1 MLAAMLLNY
10 GIAIAQIVI
19 GDVNQD
25 QKLNAKDITALADSV
40 VNGKQ
45 SKRLDLNEDGKVNVA
60 DVTKVLNLIGA
71 QNAVKKADQMTD
83 LVFTPLQPIG
93 LQNGIFE
100 SGVSYKGVMYSST
113 KELET
118 FVGNDISIYTLM
130 TAIHNPKSKIYTE
143 DISKPPYH
151 GLNCRAYYGSI
162 CSSFVSYALGIET
175 RYWANDF
182 PLSDKMQ
189 EIDYSVL
196 ENLQVADVL
205 WRDGHVAMIT
215 VIERDSAGQVVQLE
229 ISECAGVGCKRY
241 YIKKNKFI
249 NLMETSFK
257 KVLRYK
263 YLSNNLNYQPAN
275 EFVAVMDENLI
286 PFQYNDD
293 LCVDK
298 GDKSCY
304 LEEEDVVVN
313 IQRDYELLEIY
324 KDDSPYLILTSSSG
338 RDVNLSNLPYGDY
351 KARISYS
358 SDIDTGIHAPSFT
371 RNNSDYEYSD
381 FTYWKVVNASVVA
394 DRPSGRIYFRSDNA
408 VPLFMR
414 FCDIHGQ
421 GGSLTTN
428 NLRQLTEDEKKQG
441 YIEVPQDRISS
452 KCPYIRVVFQTDY
465 SKIINRPVSWFE

>member
-1 MLAAMLLNY
+1 MKKLYSIIINIVLLSAFSCSAEDNDV
-10 GIAIAQIVI
+10 IAVES
-19 GDVNQD
+19 VR
-25 QKLNAKDITALADSV
+25 LNRSA
-40 VNGKQ
+40 
-45 SKRLDLNEDGKVNVA
+45 E
-60 DVTKVLNLIGA
+60 LNLSYLEQG
-71 QNAVKKADQMTD
+71 QLNAVKKAYQMTD

-241 YIKKNKFI
+241 YIKKK
-249 NLMETSFK
+249 
-257 KVLRYK
+257 
-263 YLSNNLNYQPAN
+263 
-275 EFVAVMDENLI
+275 
-286 PFQYNDD
+286 
-293 LCVDK
+293 
-298 GDKSCY
+298 
-304 LEEEDVVVN
+304 
-313 IQRDYELLEIY
+313 
-324 KDDSPYLILTSSSG
+324 
-338 RDVNLSNLPYGDY
+338 
-351 KARISYS
+351 
-358 SDIDTGIHAPSFT
+358 
-371 RNNSDYEYSD
+371 
-381 FTYWKVVNASVVA
+381 
-394 DRPSGRIYFRSDNA
+394 
-408 VPLFMR
+408 
-414 FCDIHGQ
+414 
-421 GGSLTTN
+421 
-428 NLRQLTEDEKKQG
+428 
-441 YIEVPQDRISS
+441 
-452 KCPYIRVVFQTDY
+452 
-465 SKIINRPVSWFE
+465 

>member
-1 MLAAMLLNY
+1 MIRPQRIHFVHLLLLIALGCFGCSTDEDIIAAVRPKPVPVDSIFISNVNY
-10 GIAIAQIVI
+10 
-19 GDVNQD
+19 
-25 QKLNAKDITALADSV
+25 DSLGRV
-40 VNGKQ
+40 
-45 SKRLDLNEDGKVNVA
+45 
-60 DVTKVLNLIGA
+60 
-71 QNAVKKADQMTD
+71 NAVKKAYQMTD
-83 LVFTPLQPIG
+83 LKYTPLKPIG
-93 LQNGIFE
+93 QRNGTFE

-118 FVGNDISIYTLM
+118 FVGNDISIHTLM

-151 GLNCRAYYGSI
+151 GLNCRAYYGSV

-189 EIDYSVL
+189 EIDSSIP

-215 VIERDSAGQVVQLE
+215 DIERDSVGQVVQLE

-241 YIKKNKFI
+241 YRKRNKFI

-263 YLSNNLNYQPAN
+263 ELRKNLNYQPAN
-275 EFVAVMDENLI
+275 EFVAVKDENLI
-286 PFQYNDD
+286 PFLYNED

-304 LEEEDVVVN
+304 LESEEVVVN
-313 IQRDYELLEIY
+313 VMHSYDYMEIY
-324 KDDSPYLILTSSSG
+324 
-338 RDVNLSNLPYGDY
+338 RDNVLYKIIDAETEDVKLANLPYGDY
-351 KARISYS
+351 MARVFF
-358 SDIDTGIHAPSFT
+358 DGQF
-371 RNNSDYEYSD
+371 SD
-381 FTYWKVVNASVVA
+381 FTYWKTVNVSVVA
-394 DRPSGRIYFRSDNA
+394 DRANNRIYFNSKNA
-408 VPLFMR
+408 EPLFIR
-414 FCDIHGQ
+414 FCDIHGR

-428 NLRQLTEDEKKQG
+428 NLYILTDNELSQG
-441 YIEVPQDRISS
+441 YIDVSQDRISS
-452 KCPYIRVVFQTDY
+452 KCPYVRVIFQTDY
-465 SKIINRPVSWFE
+465 SKVINTPVNWYE